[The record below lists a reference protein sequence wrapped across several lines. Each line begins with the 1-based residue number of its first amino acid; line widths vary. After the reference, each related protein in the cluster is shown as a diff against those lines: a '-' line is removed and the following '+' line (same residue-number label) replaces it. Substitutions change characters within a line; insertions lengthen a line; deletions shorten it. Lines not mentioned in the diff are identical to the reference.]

1 MNNNNSNSEIN
12 ISSPI
17 DIRIEVKG
25 LLDNTMSDILGGLSI
40 RNTTA
45 SMSYIE
51 GEVADQAALVG
62 IINTLFKMRFPIVNV
77 KIKTNEKV
85 A

>member
-25 LLDNTMSDILGGLSI
+25 LLDNTMSDTLGGLSI
-40 RNTTA
+40 SNTTA

-51 GEVADQAALVG
+51 GVVTDQAALVG
-62 IINTLFKMRFPIVNV
+62 IINTLFNMRFPIVNV
-77 KIKTNEKV
+77 MIKNNTKAV
-85 A
+85 